1 MTSDTAALV
10 RELISVRDL
19 IRYSVT
25 RMTRAGV
32 FFGHGCTNAWDESV
46 WLVLGALDLP
56 LDRLEPMLDAR
67 LLAEE
72 REHVVQLIERRVTE
86 RIPTAYLLGKAW
98 LADVPFLVDP
108 RVIIPRS
115 LLAGLL
121 PEGLQN
127 WLPDPEAV
135 ESVLDLCCGSASLA
149 ILAAQAYP
157 SAQIDAADLSADALA
172 VAQQNLEYH
181 GLTERIILRQGDLF
195 QAVPR
200 QRRYDLILC
209 NPPYVNTKSMQ
220 SLPAE
225 FQHEPRLALAGGDD
239 GMDLVR
245 RLLSQSAEHLTGQGI
260 LVLEIGHER
269 DHFEAAFPA
278 LDVWWLETDAGSDE
292 VVLLTRKA
300 LLAAEQA

>member
-1 MTSDTAALV
+1 MSDTAALA

-19 IRYSVT
+19 IRYGVT
-25 RMTRAGV
+25 RMTRANV

-46 WLVLGALDLP
+46 WLVLGALELP

-67 LLAEE
+67 LLADE
-72 REHVVQLIERRVTE
+72 REHVVQLIERRATE
-86 RIPTAYLLGKAW
+86 RMPTAYLLGKAW

-115 LLAGLL
+115 LIASLL

-157 SAQIDAADLSADALA
+157 FAQIDAADLSVDALA
-172 VAQQNLEYH
+172 VARQNLEYH
-181 GLTERIILRQGDLF
+181 GLIERITLRQGDLL
-195 QAVPR
+195 QAVPPHS
-200 QRRYDLILC
+200 RYDLILC
-209 NPPYVNTKSMQ
+209 NPPYVNSESMQ
-220 SLPAE
+220 ALPAE
-225 FQHEPRLALAGGDD
+225 FQHEPTLALAGGQD

-245 RLLSQSAEHLTGQGI
+245 RLLREAAEHLTEPGI

-269 DHFEAAFPA
+269 DHFEAAFPE
-278 LDVWWLETDAGSDE
+278 LDVWWLDTDAGSDE
-292 VVLLTRKA
+292 VLLITREA
-300 LLAAEQA
+300 LLAASQA